1 MRKRS
6 AMALAVLATATA
18 MTGIMSSAATA
29 APSPDIAA
37 DCPAITAIANE
48 ALATSTPL
56 ASLPLEESAPIKDA
70 YIGELQG
77 RVGELSTDQGR
88 ANVQNFVNALQSA
101 SSPAD
106 GYLIVNALSKLRSDC
121 A

>member
-37 DCPAITAIANE
+37 DCPAITSIAND
-48 ALATSTPL
+48 ALAALTPL
-56 ASLPLEESAPIKDA
+56 ATLPVEESQPIKEA
-70 YIGELQG
+70 LIGELQG
-77 RVGELSTDQGR
+77 RAGELTTDQGR
-88 ANVQNFVNALQSA
+88 ANVQNFISALQTA
-101 SSPAD
+101 TSPAQ